1 MEDKSKKLEDLL
13 IKENIKYSIT
23 SHPAFFTVTES
34 KSFKQNIKGAHT
46 KNLFL
51 KNKKKEYFLFSC
63 EEKQSVDIK
72 KLSKSLVLGNLS
84 FAKEAALKE
93 YLNITPGSVTPFGL
107 LNDIENKVNFFLDN
121 NLTQDD
127 QINFHPLEN
136 TATITMQVK
145 DFINF
150 LLENN
155 KKVNIFDFKSYTLIK

>member
-1 MEDKSKKLEDLL
+1 M
-13 IKENIKYSIT
+13 
-23 SHPAFFTVTES
+23 
-34 KSFKQNIKGAHT
+34 
-46 KNLFL
+46 
-51 KNKKKEYFLFSC
+51 
-63 EEKQSVDIK
+63 DIK
-72 KLSKSLVLGNLS
+72 KLSKSLALGNLS
-84 FAKEAALKE
+84 FSKEAALKE

-150 LLENN
+150 LLENK

>member
-1 MEDKSKKLEDLL
+1 MNKLDLLTMLSKHNIKYNVYEHPSLHTVEESKKLRGKIEG
-13 IKENIKYSIT
+13 I
-23 SHPAFFTVTES
+23 
-34 KSFKQNIKGAHT
+34 HT

-84 FAKEAALKE
+84 FAKEVALKE

>member
-1 MEDKSKKLEDLL
+1 MLNEKTLIEMLNKSG
-13 IKENIKYSIT
+13 YSYNLYKHKALF
-23 SHPAFFTVTES
+23 SVEES
-34 KSFKQNIKGAHT
+34 IQKRDQISGVHT

-63 EEKQSVDIK
+63 EENQSVDIK
-72 KLSKSLVLGNLS
+72 KLSKSLILGNLS

-93 YLNITPGSVTPFGL
+93 YLNITPGSVSPFGL

>member
-1 MEDKSKKLEDLL
+1 MNKNKLLQLFEKK
-13 IKENIKYSIT
+13 NIRYKLYNHS
-23 SHPAFFTVTES
+23 ALFTVKDS
-34 KSFKQNIKGAHT
+34 IKMRGSIEGAHT

>member
-1 MEDKSKKLEDLL
+1 MITKNQLIKKLND
-13 IKENIKYSIT
+13 SRIT
-23 SHPAFFTVTES
+23 FQLHEHEALFTVKDSE
-34 KSFKQNIKGAHT
+34 KKRGGIEGIHT

-63 EEKQSVDIK
+63 EENQSVDIK

-121 NLTQDD
+121 NLT
-127 QINFHPLEN
+127 
-136 TATITMQVK
+136 
-145 DFINF
+145 
-150 LLENN
+150 
-155 KKVNIFDFKSYTLIK
+155 